1 MKNLF
6 VLAIFQ
12 IGSKTRAVFS
22 LTISVFSLTI
32 SVFSLLFS
40 GPIFAIDTQFAAESA
55 AKLKEWLSHKPNPKF
70 PLNVVSISGFNSNDE
85 PVFNQIEGIES
96 GNGSF
101 YRSINSAE
109 LSFALRISEGWKQT
123 TEKQKKDSESLF
135 FNIARIS
142 PVDILFVKADGVA
155 KYTKII
161 VNNGKKINSDNS
173 NDSAKFVKLTIGKI
187 NVPFDNKSAALSA
200 VSKYFGFNATLESQA
215 GNWLF
220 LASVQTVPAGTQG
233 VLFEQSD
240 DTLFVDRN
248 QAKTR
253 CVFEVGACLKS
264 FCIARPV
271 IGTCQN
277 SENGFAKR
285 AWILQ

>member
-6 VLAIFQ
+6 FLFKFQ
-12 IGSKTRAVFS
+12 FCSNIRFVCS
-22 LTISVFSLTI
+22 LKIIVCSA
-32 SVFSLLFS
+32 LFS
-40 GPIFAIDTQFAAESA
+40 FQLFAADAPFAAESA
-55 AKLKEWLSHKPNPKF
+55 AKLKEWLGRKPNPKF
-70 PLNVVSISGFNSNDE
+70 PINVVSISGFNENEE
-85 PVFNQIEGIES
+85 PIFRQMEGING

-123 TEKQKKDSESLF
+123 SEKQKKDSESLF

-142 PVDILFVKADGVA
+142 PVDVLFVKAVDST
-155 KYTKII
+155 KYTKIV
-161 VNNGKKINSDNS
+161 VNTGKKINSDNS
-173 NDSAKFVKLTIGKI
+173 NEASKFVKLTSGKI
-187 NVPFDNKSAALSA
+187 NVPFENESGALSA
-200 VSKYFGFNATLESQA
+200 VSKYFGFNATLESQE
-215 GNWLF
+215 GNWMF